1 MHILVLWVNLFLK
14 NIMGGG
20 GVSQLELINNHT
32 DDVGASKTQDMI

>member
-14 NIMGGG
+14 NIMGG

>member
-14 NIMGGG
+14 NIRG